1 MPMPFRPAAVLACVL
16 AALAVAPAA
25 SAGPGMFFGAA
36 EDAAKS
42 ADPMTSKAKMDL
54 AVLAGFDAIRLTAIW
69 TPGETEL
76 HGYERLAM
84 RNAVV
89 AADLTGVRIV
99 LSVYHYGSSTTP
111 LNGKNREEFA
121 TFAAWLAEEFPTVND
136 VIVGNEPNLNRFW
149 MPQFNKNGT
158 SASPGG
164 YLSLLGLTYDHLK
177 AVRPEIRVIGGS
189 VSPRGADK
197 PKAKRQTHSPY
208 RFISELGKA
217 YRRSG
222 RQRPVMDAFAFHPYG
237 DSSTQPPSFRH
248 TAESKRIGM
257 SDYDRLVEL
266 LGEAFDGTQQEGS
279 QLPIVYDEYGV
290 EATIPVAKRG
300 VYKGREPKSIRP
312 VDEQTQARYYR
323 DALLMAACQPTVE
336 GMLLFHVSDEPDLDR
351 WQSGI
356 FYADDTP
363 KASFTAVRDAVHVL
377 RGETALDTAGA
388 GPTCPAAAGATR
400 VGAARSGR

>member
-1 MPMPFRPAAVLACVL
+1 MPMSLRPAAFLACVL
-16 AALAVAPAA
+16 AGLALAPAA
-25 SAGPGMFFGAA
+25 SAGPGMYFGAA

-42 ADPMTSKAKMDL
+42 ADPMVSKAKMDL

-69 TPGETEL
+69 TPGETQL
-76 HGYERLAM
+76 RGYELLAT
-84 RNAVV
+84 RNAVA

-99 LSVYHYGSSTTP
+99 LSVYHYGSKTTP

-121 TFAAWLAEEFPTVND
+121 SYAGWLAKTFPTVND
-136 VIVGNEPNLNRFW
+136 FIIGNEPNLNRFW

-208 RFISELGKA
+208 RFIAEMGKA

-222 RQRPVMDAFAFHPYG
+222 RERPVMDAFAFHPYG
-237 DSSTQPPSFRH
+237 DSSRQPPSFRH
-248 TAESKRIGM
+248 TLASKRIGM

-266 LGEAFDGTQQEGS
+266 LGNAFDGTMQEGS

-290 EATIPVAKRG
+290 EAAIPAAKRG
-300 VYKGREPKSIRP
+300 VYTGREPKSINP
-312 VDEQTQARYYR
+312 VDEVTQARYYR
-323 DALLMAACQPTVE
+323 DALLMASCQPTVE
-336 GMLLFHVSDEPDLDR
+336 GMLLFHVSDESDLDR

-363 KASFTAVRDAVHVL
+363 KASFAAVRDAVNVL
-377 RGETALDTAGA
+377 RGETAPDAARRLS
-388 GPTCPAAAGATR
+388 CPASEGTTR